1 MTSRLPV
8 ARSAQTIHE
17 VLNYIA
23 THIASFDTITEIY
36 VTDGE
41 GKLEAV
47 IPISDVFRHR
57 PETTL
62 ESISERRVPIT
73 VAPSTDQEIAVYLA
87 LEHNL
92 RSVPIVDDEGRFL
105 GALPSTTI
113 LSILQREAREDMLR
127 MAGIHPAHAARD
139 DILRISL
146 FQAFM
151 HRFPWLFIGLL
162 GGVVAARV
170 IGLFEQTLE
179 SNLVLAAFI
188 PLIVYMADAVGT
200 QMEAFAI
207 RDFAVVTALDYRRYF
222 LKQFLVVLLISVVT
236 ALSLCLISL
245 SLYREFY
252 VSAVL
257 GLSLFLAIMSSVLAG
272 MVIPYLFN
280 KAGLDPANASGPIA
294 TIIQDI
300 LSIVIYFAIA
310 TWLLEI

>member
-1 MTSRLPV
+1 MIANQDK
-8 ARSAQTIHE
+8 ARPSQTIRE
-17 VLNYIA
+17 TLDYITA
-23 THIASFDTITEIY
+23 HIASFDTITEIY
-36 VTDGE
+36 VIDDA

-47 IPISDVFRHR
+47 IPISDIFRHR
-57 PETTL
+57 PETSLGRIAKKPT
-62 ESISERRVPIT
+62 PIT
-73 VAPSTDQEIAVYLA
+73 VEPNIDQEIAAYLA

-92 RSVPIVDDEGRFL
+92 RSVPVVDDEGKFL

-113 LSILQREAREDMLR
+113 LSILHREAREDMLR
-127 MAGIHPAHAARD
+127 MAGIHPAHAAHD

-146 FQAFM
+146 FEAFR

-162 GGVVAARV
+162 GGIVAARI
-170 IGLFEQTLE
+170 IGAFEKTLE
-179 SNLVLAAFI
+179 SNLVLAGFI

-200 QMEAFAI
+200 QIETFTI
-207 RDFAVVTALDYRRYF
+207 RDFAVVSAMDYRRYF

-236 ALSLCLISL
+236 ALSLCVISL

-257 GLSLFLAIMSSVLAG
+257 GLSLFFAIMSSMFAG
-272 MVIPYLFN
+272 MGIPYLLN
-280 KAGLDPANASGPIA
+280 KAGFDPANASGPIA

-310 TWLLEI
+310 AWLLEI